1 MNFLHNTDRAAELVT
16 ASGLEWSSESALD
29 TGSGAGLGPEHAE
42 AQEAAALLDG
52 APASP
57 CSLSDCFSFSR

>member
-1 MNFLHNTDRAAELVT
+1 MLVT

-29 TGSGAGLGPEHAE
+29 TGSGAALGPEHAE

-52 APASP
+52 ASASP
-57 CSLSDCFSFSR
+57 CSLSDRFSFSR